1 MLFAGCH
8 KESASEVE
16 IESAVPPF
24 FPTAPSLPVIET
36 SAPTEEPTTAP
47 TEPAPQIVELSQS
60 YTVNIPRDDF
70 PIYGTPGY
78 DAPRVGVVEQA
89 GIYTIVT
96 ECRYPDGSLW
106 GKLKSGA
113 GWVCVT
119 DIYNPQGG
127 PYDLPHNQAYI
138 LPFSS
143 DRLLTEADVSF
154 LSLNELILARNEI
167 YARHGRLFDS
177 ADLQAYFDSKAWY
190 SGTTAAADFSQ
201 SILSNIEEENIHFIK
216 DQEAMRKQIDPQILK
231 HMAYGGTT
239 VSQLRQ
245 YGFELTF
252 ERRLN
257 DGLANVYRINDTDVL
272 VALGRDAHGIFDEPV
287 VVAISAPA
295 DIIIPNK
302 IGSSNYAFQENGIL
316 FVPDGKITGDVGTG
330 LFFGF
335 QEDIPKRKITKA
347 TNVCFTGT
355 TPPAS
360 SFDWLLVIYL
370 NSEGDFPPEYEYCTS
385 CGVGS
390 VPLNDYGLCD
400 SCAAGE
406 CFLCGGHL
414 GTNHNCDDYPNV
426 VCSHCGWGMFTTGVG
441 LDGISCRQCGA
452 WIIEPSYYVDESVA
466 GYQWKMA
473 YLKYIFDLGN
483 AGDLYTYKLVNV
495 DADGIP
501 ELFVHGGDE
510 AAGSIICAYKN
521 GQVVEQH
528 LRRLGGAS
536 YIPGSGLVRNCNG
549 NMGNYSTDIYRLGSN
564 GFTELFHGLQEDSY
578 EEIVNEFGE
587 YEYVTISRFYISNGS
602 EVTEEAFLAAQSEIF
617 DFGAAEAFG
626 YEGSSSN
633 KIEQQIRNW

>member
-8 KESASEVE
+8 KESASEIE
-16 IESAVPPF
+16 TESAVPPF
-24 FPTAPSLPVIET
+24 LPTAPSLPVIET

-78 DAPRVGVVEQA
+78 DAPPVGVVEQA

-113 GWVCVT
+113 GWV
-119 DIYNPQGG
+119 
-127 PYDLPHNQAYI
+127 DLDLIHKESEEKNHSNCPYI
-138 LPFSS
+138 LTLRDDFNYLYERASFESACVQRVFAGAYTIVEEQYDAYGNLWGKFKSGAGWICLQSVGFSGEYGEFYGYCLKCGRAIGEWNFVVEGFGLCS
-143 DRLLTEADVSF
+143 ICHYESLDPEEICDNCGADC
-154 LSLNELILARNEI
+154 SL
-167 YARHGRLFDS
+167 
-177 ADLQAYFDSKAWY
+177 
-190 SGTTAAADFSQ
+190 SGTTNGLCPTCFEKKYHTD
-201 SILSNIEEENIHFIK
+201 
-216 DQEAMRKQIDPQILK
+216 
-231 HMAYGGTT
+231 GT
-239 VSQLRQ
+239 
-245 YGFELTF
+245 
-252 ERRLN
+252 
-257 DGLANVYRINDTDVL
+257 
-272 VALGRDAHGIFDEPV
+272 
-287 VVAISAPA
+287 
-295 DIIIPNK
+295 
-302 IGSSNYAFQENGIL
+302 
-316 FVPDGKITGDVGTG
+316 
-330 LFFGF
+330 
-335 QEDIPKRKITKA
+335 
-347 TNVCFTGT
+347 
-355 TPPAS
+355 
-360 SFDWLLVIYL
+360 
-370 NSEGDFPPEYEYCTS
+370 YCAK
-385 CGVGS
+385 CHRCYI
-390 VPLNDYGLCD
+390 PLNDYGLCD

-414 GTNHNCDDYPNV
+414 GTNHDCDDYPNV

-441 LDGISCRQCGA
+441 TDGISCRQCGA
-452 WIIEPSYYVDESVA
+452 WVIEPSYYVDESVA

-473 YLKYIFDLGN
+473 YLKYIFDLEN
-483 AGDLYTYKLVNV
+483 AGGRYTYNLVNV

-501 ELFVHGGDE
+501 ELFVHGGCE
-510 AAGSIICAYKN
+510 ADGSMICAYKN

-564 GFTELFHGLQEDSY
+564 GFIELFHGLQEDSY

-587 YEYVTISRFYISNGS
+587 YEYITISRFYISNGS

-633 KIEQQIRNW
+633 KIERQIRNW